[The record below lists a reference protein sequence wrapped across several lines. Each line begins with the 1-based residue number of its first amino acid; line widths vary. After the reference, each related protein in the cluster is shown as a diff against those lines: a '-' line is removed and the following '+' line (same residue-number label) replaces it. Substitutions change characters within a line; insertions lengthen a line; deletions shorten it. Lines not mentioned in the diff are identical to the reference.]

1 MGLLIFTIMEKTW
14 TMPNKGPLNS
24 RYGTHSIHSKRG
36 RGWIWNG
43 CAVCLATQPH
53 QNTHAL
59 VHTTHMSSNPKDQLN
74 AIATDQS
81 FERPSYTYTHTHQCF
96 PQVRIYTSVVAA
108 VSSPPRAQHRACTRS
123 IPIN

>member
-1 MGLLIFTIMEKTW
+1 MEKTW
-14 TMPNKGPLNS
+14 TMPYKGPLNS

-59 VHTTHMSSNPKDQLN
+59 VHTTHMSSDPKDQLN
-74 AIATDQS
+74 ALATDQS
-81 FERPSYTYTHTHQCF
+81 HQKCISRLLDHVKCNCSKQIPLLMFKDGLLIDF
-96 PQVRIYTSVVAA
+96 PRMI
-108 VSSPPRAQHRACTRS
+108 C
-123 IPIN
+123 